1 MMMKKLI
8 LIFAILIGG
17 FLGSTL
23 HVKAQQTSRS
33 VAMSAYI
40 YNFAKNVQWQNEASI
55 KEFHFLIVGQDDNL
69 LRELTTLSK
78 VKTLRNKPIKI
89 LSSVELKE
97 LDNIQLIFV
106 VKGDDKKFVK
116 IFDQVEGKNIL
127 LVSDGYQNKQ
137 IIMINFFDSKEGNLL
152 FEINK
157 SNIIN
162 QHITVLPD
170 MVLMGG
176 TEIDV
181 AAIYLEGQQ
190 SLRKLQKH
198 IQTLEGNLT
207 QLENDISSK
216 SNEVAIIKDSL
227 NRQTHKSQEQQKI
240 LDIQQQKLQQQKVEL
255 ELQTQRIIEKQKIFD
270 LQTQDLKTQSI
281 EFEKGKE
288 LLQNQKNQI
297 SEQQA
302 EISSQSKVLKE
313 KGSIIHRQRSLMFLL
328 VIIIFLTTILGI
340 SIYNG
345 YKSKQKLNKELENK
359 VEERTV
365 ELKTSND
372 QLRTELYERILAEK
386 KLMESENKYRTLLEN
401 LPQKIFFKD
410 SKLTF
415 VSCNENFAK
424 ELNIK
429 SSEIEGKTD
438 YDFFPKELAEK
449 YRKEDSDFLALGKI
463 LETEESETRNGQTY
477 WTQKV
482 KIPVKSKSGIVI
494 GVQGIF
500 WDITTRKLA
509 EVELEKHR
517 MHLEEMVEERTAE
530 LNLAKEQAV
539 SADRLKSA
547 FLATMSHELRTP
559 LNSIIGFTGMLIQ
572 ELPGPLNNEQ
582 KKQLGMTQKSARH
595 LLSLI
600 NDILDLSKIEAGQL
614 NLNVEK
620 FKISE
625 VVANVEDLL
634 KPLAKNK
641 NLVLTT
647 SIDPNLIEIVSD
659 KFRVQQVIINI
670 TNNALKFTDQGSVH
684 VDAYQKNQKTIVRV
698 TDTGIGIE
706 PNQIDLLFKPFIQVD
721 SNITRKHE
729 GTGLGLSICKKLMTL
744 LGGNIYVE
752 SEFGKGSVFTIE
764 LPM

>member
-1 MMMKKLI
+1 MMRKLI
-8 LIFAILIGG
+8 LIFVILIGG
-17 FLGSTL
+17 FWGSTL
-23 HVKAQQTSRS
+23 HLNAQQTSRPI
-33 VAMSAYI
+33 AMSAYI
-40 YNFAKNVQWQNEASI
+40 YNFAKNVQWQNEDSI

-106 VKGDDKKFVK
+106 VKGDDQKFVK

-137 IIMINFFDSKEGNLL
+137 IIMINFFDSKEGTLL

-162 QHITVLPD
+162 QHIRILPE

-181 AAIYLEGQQ
+181 AALYLEGQQ
-190 SLRKLQKH
+190 SLRKLQIRSQK
-198 IQTLEGNLT
+198 LEDNLA

-216 SNEVAIIKDSL
+216 SNEVIIVKDSL
-227 NRQTHKSQEQQKI
+227 NRQTLKLQEQQKI

-255 ELQTQRIIEKQKIFD
+255 ELQTQKILEKQKIFD
-270 LQTQDLKTQSI
+270 LQTQDLKVQSI

-288 LLQNQKNQI
+288 LLQNQRKQI
-297 SEQQA
+297 TEQQA

-313 KGSIIHRQRSLMFLL
+313 KGSIINRQRSLMLLL
-328 VIIIFLTTILGI
+328 VIIIFLTAILVI

-345 YKSKQKLNKELENK
+345 YKIKQKLNKELERK
-359 VEERTV
+359 VDERTV

-386 KLMESENKYRTLLEN
+386 KLIESESKYRTLLEN
-401 LPQKIFFKD
+401 LPQKVFIKNR
-410 SKLTF
+410 KLTF
-415 VSCNENFAK
+415 VSCNEIFAR

-449 YRKEDSDFLALGKI
+449 YRKEDSDFFDLGEI
-463 LETEESETRNGQTY
+463 QETEECEIRNGQTC
-477 WTQKV
+477 WTRKV
-482 KIPVKSKSGIVI
+482 KVPIKNKSGVIV

-500 WDITTRKLA
+500 WDITARKLS
-509 EVELEKHR
+509 ELELEKHR

-559 LNSIIGFTGMLIQ
+559 LNSIIGFTGMLVQ

-625 VVANVEDLL
+625 VVVNIEELL
-634 KPLAKNK
+634 KPLAQGKNIA
-641 NLVLTT
+641 LTST
-647 SIDPNLIEIVSD
+647 VDPNLAEIVSD
-659 KFRVQQVIINI
+659 KFRVQQVVINI
-670 TNNALKFTDQGSVH
+670 ANNALKFTEKGSVH
-684 VDAYQKNQKTIVRV
+684 IDAFQKDQKTIVRV

-706 PNQIDLLFKPFIQVD
+706 PNQIDQLFKPFIQVD

-729 GTGLGLSICKKLMTL
+729 GTGLGLSICKKLMAL
-744 LGGNIYVE
+744 LGGNIFVE